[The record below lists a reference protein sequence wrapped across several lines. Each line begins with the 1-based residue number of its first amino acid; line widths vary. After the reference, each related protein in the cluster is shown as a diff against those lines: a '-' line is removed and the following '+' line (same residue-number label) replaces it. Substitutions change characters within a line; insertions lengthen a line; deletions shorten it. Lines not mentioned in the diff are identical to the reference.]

1 MSKILYRRLI
11 PVYVAVFASVS
22 TLFAHLSS
30 GPHWFI
36 VKQMSANCRR
46 VWWQHFLFIN
56 NFIPKSANEQVFLTS
71 FFNQHNFLN

>member
-56 NFIPKSANEQVFLTS
+56 NFIAKSANEQVCLTS